1 MGNVIVYERLAT
13 DQRRPTGN
21 IIRYNELYITTFGW
35 LVPSHGTIFNILQ
48 TIIAVG
54 GCTIAVT
61 VIAACSCPIPLE
73 TAGDVVDNT
82 TTSYC
87 ISLSNPSTTSL
98 TLGTL
103 CTFIIALFSTLI
115 LNRWWAIRT
124 NLQNVMTSGHDILAK
139 IMSVMSVKIRHTER
153 EQQEQLL
160 DEARSFVNTI
170 VGLLILS
177 LHMVFARSRKDSPFS
192 AMVLVQQG
200 ILKKEQLDY
209 VLSFND
215 EESNA
220 MICTCQYH
228 VQHGPCRMHSTTGA
242 VVANKCD
249 PLLPISIMLTLIHEH
264 TQEGG
269 LLARSTT
276 KGTNITLGCDVIWL
290 MKLSFVN
297 ILPTLFF
304 LSMYSHQ
311 CCSISS
317 SSPSCASVS

>member
-1 MGNVIVYERLAT
+1 MGNVITYERLPT
-13 DQRRPTGN
+13 DQRRSTGN
-21 IIRYNELYITTFGW
+21 IVRYNELYITTFGW
-35 LVPSHGTIFNILQ
+35 LVPSHGTIFSILQ
-48 TIIAVG
+48 TIVVVG

-61 VIAACSCPIPLE
+61 IIASCSCRIPLV
-73 TAGDVVDNT
+73 TTGNAVDINNT

-87 ISLSNPSTTSL
+87 VSLSNPSTTSL

-153 EQQEQLL
+153 AHQEQML
-160 DEARSFVNTI
+160 DEAQSFVSTI

-177 LHMVFARSRKDSPFS
+177 LHMIFARSRKDSPFS

-228 VQHGPCRMHSTTGA
+228 IQHGPCAMHSTSGTA
-242 VVANKCD
+242 STTKCD
-249 PLLPISIMLTLIHEH
+249 PLLPISIILTLIHEH
-264 TQEGG
+264 SQVGG
-269 LLARSTT
+269 LLARSTMQG
-276 KGTNITLGCDVIWL
+276 K
-290 MKLSFVN
+290 
-297 ILPTLFF
+297 
-304 LSMYSHQ
+304 
-311 CCSISS
+311 
-317 SSPSCASVS
+317 